1 MRELSLMVWFL
12 PLFKPQQNCTS
23 GKCFVAFV
31 CYLVLSR
38 LILCE
43 HQSINSGRNRV
54 FWKCMN
60 LNIGNQSS
68 FCGISPWRLS
78 WISELFWHKFLQR
91 AVEKWLRKEIEEQRQ
106 IRKERLANG
115 LPEFEE
121 QNVDGTRVIG
131 ESAKVA
137 VRALNNGWAGGRLHS
152 TIAGEDQYDL
162 SSNRVLRLWQAHVF
176 R

>member
-1 MRELSLMVWFL
+1 L
-12 PLFKPQQNCTS
+12 
-23 GKCFVAFV
+23 
-31 CYLVLSR
+31 
-38 LILCE
+38 
-43 HQSINSGRNRV
+43 
-54 FWKCMN
+54 
-60 LNIGNQSS
+60 
-68 FCGISPWRLS
+68 
-78 WISELFWHKFLQR
+78 KFLQR

-152 TIAGEDQYDL
+152 TIAGEDPYDL
-162 SSNRVLRLWQAHVF
+162 SSNRVLRL
-176 R
+176 